1 MSQFPFFHIGKKLI
15 NAPREQVFLFFELQP
30 FRRIL
35 QIFQKIGPCIRKWKN
50 NTNWICLHKGIFIV
64 GLMQNDMQIRRW
76 QFNFLNALWYF
87 MALRYNR
94 IKLQHMKMD
103 VYSEMGHVLKKIMEN
118 RDHQISKDEY
128 DTMLWKLKLINETEN
143 KI

>member
-1 MSQFPFFHIGKKLI
+1 
-15 NAPREQVFLFFELQP
+15 
-30 FRRIL
+30 
-35 QIFQKIGPCIRKWKN
+35 
-50 NTNWICLHKGIFIV
+50 
-64 GLMQNDMQIRRW
+64 
-76 QFNFLNALWYF
+76 

-128 DTMLWKLKLINETEN
+128 DTML
-143 KI
+143 